1 MEILLRVQQCLEL
14 LLRHLAAGVPLGS
27 ARRAVSGGV
36 VSMMPIMNLY
46 RLAEVTSDV
55 CFHFTTGEKESS
67 PLD

>member
-27 ARRAVSGGV
+27 ARRAVGGV

-55 CFHFTTGEKESS
+55 GFHFTNAAMASS
-67 PLD
+67 SVG